1 MPTMLRRR
9 DLLATASALALV
21 VGPAVAGPPP
31 SMTLY
36 KTPDCGCCEGYAD
49 YLRAAGFTVLTKPTN
64 ELSEISRRAGV
75 PSGLEG
81 CHTTLVGDYV
91 VEGHV
96 PVEAIHKLLA
106 ERPAIKGISLP
117 GMPDGSPGMSGTKT
131 APFTVYAIGGDGQ
144 PSVFATI

>member
-1 MPTMLRRR
+1 MPTLVRRR
-9 DLLATASALALV
+9 DLLATVAALALM
-21 VGPAVAGPPP
+21 GTAFADPLP

-49 YLRAAGFTVLTKPTN
+49 YLRAAGFTVLTEPTN

-75 PSGLEG
+75 PSGLQG
-81 CHTTLVGDYV
+81 CHTTLVGNYV

-106 ERPAIKGISLP
+106 ERPTIRGISLP

-131 APFTVYAIGGDGQ
+131 APFTVYAIGDDGK